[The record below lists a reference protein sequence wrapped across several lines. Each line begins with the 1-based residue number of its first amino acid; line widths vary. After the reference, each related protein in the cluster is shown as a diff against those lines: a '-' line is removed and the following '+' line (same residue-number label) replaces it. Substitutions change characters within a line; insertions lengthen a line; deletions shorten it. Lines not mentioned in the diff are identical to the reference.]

1 MILRLLSVSMDRK
14 LFKSGFFVD
23 IDGGGYNKTTE
34 LQTISSDGTYKYKAE
49 ITDLAGKY
57 IYNSS

>member
-1 MILRLLSVSMDRK
+1 MD
-14 LFKSGFFVD
+14 FFVD

-49 ITDLAGKY
+49 ITDLAG
-57 IYNSS
+57 NSSTTPVETVTKLKQLLQ